1 MCVYISLNCLQAN
14 NIPHIFFRAGQRLYR
29 KCALSGNKL
38 SRMKNR
44 TEQDNTKLAKIVLLL
59 VKGVMID
66 DDGEQQTVSQSHS
79 GVYKDDEDVTQDEEE
94 ENMSRDEQETDSE
107 EEENSP
113 TTQQSKRP
121 KLTDGDLTQ
130 DYNPVEEDTNPPHG
144 SVQVSPNY
152 RKGETANDNDITE
165 QQEAVS
171 NESIQTTIISITK
184 RRDTSPIEIK
194 GEGDFVR
201 RSVRNSAKGV
211 TQEEVKKLYED
222 PEIQTLLAGSNEGN
236 ILPTM
241 QPEDSEE
248 EPLLV
253 SVK

>member
-1 MCVYISLNCLQAN
+1 
-14 NIPHIFFRAGQRLYR
+14 
-29 KCALSGNKL
+29 
-38 SRMKNR
+38 MKNR
-44 TEQDNTKLAKIVLLL
+44 TEQENAKLAKIVLLL

-66 DDGEQQTVSQSHS
+66 DDGEQQTVNNANSPD
-79 GVYKDDEDVTQDEEE
+79 YKDEEDASQDEEQE
-94 ENMSRDEQETDSE
+94 TLPRDEQETDSE

-121 KLTDGDLTQ
+121 KLSDGDLTQ
-130 DYNPVEEDTNPPHG
+130 DYNPVEEDETPPQG

-152 RKGETANDNDITE
+152 HKGETANDNDITE
-165 QQEAVS
+165 QPKAVS
-171 NESIQTTIISITK
+171 NESVQRTATSMTK
-184 RRDTSPIEIK
+184 RSNTSPLELK
-194 GEGDFVR
+194 GDGDFVR
-201 RSVRNSAKGV
+201 RSVRNTAKGV

-248 EPLLV
+248 ETLLV